1 VLLVLVVEVIGLQ
14 VAEVVLLD
22 QVELPVK
29 EVDLVVLMLV
39 VEMDHPLLLWDLEEI
54 PDYKAP
60 AAVAVDRKEVILVIL
75 HIMVVLAV
83 PVS

>member
-39 VEMDHPLLLWDLEEI
+39 VEMDHPLLLLVRKVMMELLILEV
-54 PDYKAP
+54 
-60 AAVAVDRKEVILVIL
+60 VAVDRKEVILVIL
-75 HIMVVLAV
+75 HMREATVV
-83 PVS
+83 PE